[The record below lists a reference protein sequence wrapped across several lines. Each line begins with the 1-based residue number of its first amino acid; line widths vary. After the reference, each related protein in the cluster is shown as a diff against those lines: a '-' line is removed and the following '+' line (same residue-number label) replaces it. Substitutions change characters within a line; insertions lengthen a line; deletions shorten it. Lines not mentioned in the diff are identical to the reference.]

1 MYQTVGTS
9 AAQYIADAMDLPLYV
24 GTISGSGNSTGRDY
38 LPTQVYN
45 ELIMYKK
52 NISSADYLNPIEVFN
67 P

>member
-9 AAQYIADAMDLPLYV
+9 AAQYIADAMALPLYV

-38 LPTQVYN
+38 LPTQVYK
-45 ELIMYKK
+45 ELMYVK
-52 NISSADYLNPIEVFN
+52 NSSADYLNPIEVFN

>member
-38 LPTQVYN
+38 LPTQVYKEYTYN
-45 ELIMYKK
+45 K